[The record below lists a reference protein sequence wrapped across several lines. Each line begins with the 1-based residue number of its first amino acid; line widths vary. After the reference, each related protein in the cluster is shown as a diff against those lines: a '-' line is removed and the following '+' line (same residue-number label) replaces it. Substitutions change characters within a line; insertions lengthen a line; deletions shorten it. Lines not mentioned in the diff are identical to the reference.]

1 MKGHKKGFTLI
12 ELLVV
17 IAIIG
22 ILAAILLP
30 ALARAREAARRA
42 SCANNLKQMGITFK
56 MYANEW
62 NGKMPAIKPG
72 NFVPHPWLTYGQ
84 LFYIRMANLR
94 SLYPEYLTDPNVLI
108 CPSGVTCRDALDE
121 PGTAVGWNT
130 APDKNACASGAWRN
144 VPEDTVNGP
153 NAFNPDWVND
163 GVYWYQAYL
172 STNMKTW
179 VVWNAFFQYVI
190 PTDLLP
196 TVPSTSPEYPHQVA
210 RALDRDLDLGGTSYE
225 GFGSTPGGNTIY
237 RLREGIERFLITD
250 INNPA
255 GSAMAQSEIVMMYDA
270 VASDASKFNHIPG
283 GCNVLYLDGH
293 VEFVKL
299 GTYPVRMEMAL
310 VAGGDMPPEDLLTMP
325 L

>member
-1 MKGHKKGFTLI
+1 
-12 ELLVV
+12 LLVV

-42 SCANNLKQMGITFK
+42 SCANNLKQMGLVFK
-56 MYANEW
+56 MYSNEW
-62 NGKMPAIKPG
+62 NGRLPAIKPG
-72 NFVPHPWLTYGQ
+72 NFTPHAWNNYGA
-84 LFYIRMANLR
+84 FFSIRMPNLR

-108 CPSGVTCRDALDE
+108 CPSGITCRDALKE

-130 APDKNACASGAWRN
+130 APQKNPCAPGAWRN

-172 STNMKTW
+172 TTNMKTW
-179 VVWNAFFQYVI
+179 VIWNALFQNLI
-190 PTDLLP
+190 PPSLMP
-196 TVPSTSPEYPHQVA
+196 TVPSTNPAYPHQVA
-210 RALDRDLDLGGTSYE
+210 NALDRDFDLSGTSYQ
-225 GFGSTPGGNTIY
+225 GLGSTPGSNTIY
-237 RLREGIERFLITD
+237 RMREGIERFLITD

-255 GSAMAQSEIVMMYDA
+255 GSAMPQSSIVLMYDA
-270 VASDASKFNHIPG
+270 VASDPSKFNHVPG

-299 GTYPVRMEMAL
+299 GAYPVRMEMAL
-310 VAGGDMPPEDLLTMP
+310 VAGGRMTPAELLALP
-325 L
+325 